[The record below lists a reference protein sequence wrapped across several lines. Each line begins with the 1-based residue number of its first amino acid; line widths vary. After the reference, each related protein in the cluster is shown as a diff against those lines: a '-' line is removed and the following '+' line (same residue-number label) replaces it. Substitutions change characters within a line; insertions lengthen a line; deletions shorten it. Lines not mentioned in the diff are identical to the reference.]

1 MDLTRSIPSGDTV
14 YLQEGIRQGYYLS
27 LRAFGKGRAMR
38 FEDDQFNCPSNPEL
52 YLEQMY
58 GDYMRLPPEEEREN
72 RHQIL
77 ELRF

>member
-1 MDLTRSIPSGDTV
+1 M
-14 YLQEGIRQGYYLS
+14 
-27 LRAFGKGRAMR
+27 RAFGKGRAMR